1 MSLEQV
7 RFSENSVVFNAI
19 YFGIF
24 LFCFGYCIK
33 TVEILDLCV
42 LLNVEIDMER
52 KPRKW
57 LCWMTGTVP
66 DAEAFAIAVAACK

>member
-1 MSLEQV
+1 MPLEQV
-7 RFSENSVVFNAI
+7 RFSENSVVFNSI
-19 YFGIF
+19 YFENFFFWYYIE
-24 LFCFGYCIK
+24 
-33 TVEILDLCV
+33 TVVILDLCV